1 MVLSSKMKNKILKSL
16 TKTQIYLQK
25 HLPNWLDANFSSI
38 SIWYS
43 LHLILQSS
51 FFPLQLRTF
60 IWFLLEKMNLIVR
73 IITTLLEQD
82 QCQY

>member
-16 TKTQIYLQK
+16 TKTQLYLQK
-25 HLPNWLDANFSSI
+25 HLLANFFSI

-43 LHLILQSS
+43 LHLILQYS